1 MLDRFILVDLSKNR
15 SEMHLRHDEGSP
27 STESKF
33 LLAYFGLI

>member
-1 MLDRFILVDLSKNR
+1 MLNRFILVDLLKNM
-15 SEMHLRHDEGSP
+15 SEMHLKYVEWSP